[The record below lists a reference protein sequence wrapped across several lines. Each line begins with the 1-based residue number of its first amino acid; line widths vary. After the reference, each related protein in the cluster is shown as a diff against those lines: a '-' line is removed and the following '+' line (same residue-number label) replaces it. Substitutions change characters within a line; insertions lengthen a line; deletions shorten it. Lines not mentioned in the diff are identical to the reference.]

1 MLNLVNKKEVKK
13 SSRYLAVEILDKIEN
28 EGSYSNLLL
37 REIIA
42 KDDLIIEDRNL
53 LTELVYGVLQRK
65 YKLDYQLEVFI
76 RKQKKIQSWV
86 KQLLRISLYQI
97 EYLERIPNHAIVN
110 EAVNIAKVKGHKGIS
125 GLVNGVLRNVLRK
138 GVRNTSEIKNKNQR
152 LSIQYS
158 IPVWLIEEFIE
169 DIGLEETKKLI
180 SSFNERP
187 KLSLRVNTRKIS
199 RDNAIKRLEKE
210 GYQANK
216 SDISPYGI
224 IVLNGI
230 PVDTSLFEKGL
241 ISVQDES
248 SMLVAPALNVRPGDY
263 VLDACAAP
271 GGKSMHIASIFL
283 SEESGGKIQALD
295 IHQHK
300 INLIYQNA
308 KKQGVRD
315 KVQAKKMDARKVLS
329 EFEKETFDRILVDAP
344 CSGLGLIR
352 RRPEIR
358 YNKTKK
364 DIFQLEKIQLEIM
377 NKVSQLLKEDGELVY
392 STCTL
397 TKNENQLLVK
407 KFLKENRNF
416 EQIPVNLSN
425 KDLVLSQDKSFTIY
439 PHQYGT
445 DGFFISRF
453 RKK

>member
-308 KKQGVRD
+308 KKTR
-315 KVQAKKMDARKVLS
+315 RK
-329 EFEKETFDRILVDAP
+329 R
-344 CSGLGLIR
+344 
-352 RRPEIR
+352 
-358 YNKTKK
+358 
-364 DIFQLEKIQLEIM
+364 
-377 NKVSQLLKEDGELVY
+377 
-392 STCTL
+392 
-397 TKNENQLLVK
+397 
-407 KFLKENRNF
+407 
-416 EQIPVNLSN
+416 
-425 KDLVLSQDKSFTIY
+425 
-439 PHQYGT
+439 
-445 DGFFISRF
+445 
-453 RKK
+453 